1 MSIGFVVGFSIFLQF
16 CAVLLSL
23 RLMTSPKNRIAALLI
38 MGSCSLSATRRI
50 ITMTELLRNRGSY
63 EWPMLPEALAL
74 CGSLFIVL
82 GLIWFEPRAVQAE
95 SGEQSGNEA
104 DGGMSGKIPQELVDC
119 RDCFAA
125 MPAAYALHRVVVDA
139 RGYPNDYVFLDVNP
153 AFERQTGLKR
163 GDVIGKRATE
173 VIPGMGDKGRQ
184 WITNYGRVALTG
196 QPMEFEDYAAPLRR
210 WYSVQAFS
218 PRRGYFITI
227 FQDISERKQAEASQR
242 RVTPY
247 SALATYAGKDAAE
260 GIGPLQRGN
269 TV

>member
-16 CAVLLSL
+16 CAVLLSF

-50 ITMTELLRNRGSY
+50 ITMTELLRGRGGY
-63 EWPMLPEALAL
+63 EWPLLPETLAL
-74 CGSLFIVL
+74 CGSLFMVL
-82 GLIWFEPRAVQAE
+82 GLLWFEPRSVPA
-95 SGEQSGNEA
+95 EA
-104 DGGMSGKIPQELVDC
+104 DETAGNAVDAGGTVNVPQDLIDC
-119 RDCFAA
+119 RACFHA
-125 MPAAYALHRVVVDA
+125 MPAAFAIHRVVVDG
-139 RGYPNDYVFLDVNP
+139 RGYPIDYEFLDVNP

-163 GDVIGKRATE
+163 GDVIGKRVTQ
-173 VIPGMGDKGRQ
+173 VIPGMDEVVRQ

-210 WYSVQAFS
+210 WYAVQAFS

-227 FQDISERKQAEASQR
+227 FQDISERKHAEAAQR
-242 RVTPY
+242 RGAPY
-247 SALATYAGKDAAE
+247 SALAVRADGGATDGT
-260 GIGPLQRGN
+260 GPLPRAK